1 MLISFYGTLSGLTA
15 NILKDEA
22 KIGVACKVEEMD
34 EDALDRLAEVCALQ
48 IASDVHL
55 VFEGNQLA
63 LPCRVGSVMTDH
75 AKKDIKIVI
84 VVPEKRLDAKDKSCL
99 EEWYRMEREIG
110 VEVTNRQMTFK
121 DIVPQGLRGRV
132 DKVTISSGN
141 KSVTFDK
148 SVKIDPE
155 TGEVQQ

>member
-22 KIGVACKVEEMD
+22 KIGVACRTEEMD
-34 EDALDRLAEVCALQ
+34 EDTLDRLAEACALQ

-55 VFEGNQLA
+55 SFEGNKVDQ
-63 LPCRVGSVMTDH
+63 PCRVFSVMTDH
-75 AKKDIKIVI
+75 AKKALKIVI
-84 VVPEKRLDAKDKSCL
+84 EVSEKRLDAQDKKYL

-121 DIVPQGLRGRV
+121 DIVPQGLRDRV
-132 DKVTISSGN
+132 DRVTISSGN

-148 SVKIDPE
+148 SIKIDPE
-155 TGEVQQ
+155 TGEVQ